1 MTGQIHKVVN
11 IAIFPGKVEKFKKTA
26 SLFITCLRETEPDTM
41 IYEWFLDE
49 EQNTSYIIESY
60 KDSQALLS
68 HLANIRDLYEPF
80 FEVAEITS
88 IEVFGDSSEEVK
100 QAQLAGTK
108 FVSYWSGVL
117 RQIVRIETPPVNLQ

>member
-1 MTGQIHKVVN
+1 
-11 IAIFPGKVEKFKKTA
+11 
-26 SLFITCLRETEPDTM
+26 M